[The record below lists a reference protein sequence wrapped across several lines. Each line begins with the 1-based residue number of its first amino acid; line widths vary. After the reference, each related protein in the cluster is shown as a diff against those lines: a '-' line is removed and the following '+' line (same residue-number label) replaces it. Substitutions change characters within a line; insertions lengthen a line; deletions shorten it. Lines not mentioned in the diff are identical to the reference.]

1 MFLDLDLLVLPD
13 AAHDDRYAAL
23 GLSPLARLLFVV
35 HLERGER
42 VRLSARRATR
52 PEEQA
57 HDDRAH
63 EP

>member
-42 VRLSARRATR
+42 V
-52 PEEQA
+52 
-57 HDDRAH
+57 
-63 EP
+63 